1 MMIIKA
7 SGTHLQTSYEDV
19 QKQGMYPKDCLNTSR
34 GKKIAQRIGFFV
46 AKWLDFG
53 GTTKQK
59 QLENKT
65 AFETQVLRK

>member
-1 MMIIKA
+1 
-7 SGTHLQTSYEDV
+7 
-19 QKQGMYPKDCLNTSR
+19 MYPKDCLNTSR
-34 GKKIAQRIGFFV
+34 EKKIVQIFTQKIWFYV

-65 AFETQVLRK
+65 AFETQVLQKYSSEKEWHFQTYI